1 MRQIY
6 IVDDDR
12 IYHYTTKVLINRLF
26 PEIDIAHFYDGKP
39 CITEL
44 KQHADQDQP
53 GPDIIFLDINMP
65 DLNGWQFLEQFQTFK
80 HKFSAPPVI
89 YIVSSSIDPG
99 DMNKAKTFPE
109 VTGYLTKPLN
119 VEMITDIFNKR
130 LSL

>member
-12 IYHYTTKVLINRLF
+12 IYHYTTKVLINRLL
-26 PEIDIAHFYDGKP
+26 PEVGIAHFYDGKP
-39 CITEL
+39 CIIEL
-44 KQHADQDQP
+44 EQHAERDEP
-53 GPDIIFLDINMP
+53 GPDITFLDINMP

-80 HKFSAPPVI
+80 HKFSVPPVI

>member
-6 IVDDDR
+6 IVDDDP

-26 PEIDIAHFYDGKP
+26 PEMNIAHFYDGKP
-39 CITEL
+39 CITRL
-44 KQHADQDQP
+44 QQHAEQNQP
-53 GPDIIFLDINMP
+53 APDYIFLDINMP

-80 HKFSAPPVI
+80 HKFSVPPVV

-109 VTGYLTKPLN
+109 VTGYLTKPLKA
-119 VEMITDIFNKR
+119 ELMTDIFNKR